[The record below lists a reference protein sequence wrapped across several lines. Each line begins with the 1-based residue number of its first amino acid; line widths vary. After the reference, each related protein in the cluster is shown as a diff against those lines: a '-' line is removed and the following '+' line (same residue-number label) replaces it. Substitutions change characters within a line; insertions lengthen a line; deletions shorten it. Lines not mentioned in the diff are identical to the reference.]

1 MIADPEQTL
10 EELRRLRSAVIDAST
25 AIYSHDAGFLSAAA
39 VALRLTTTREVF
51 AEVGRGERGFALPEG
66 IRVGSVDEGAQVPPV
81 GSAADR
87 GVLTVAIQTRRAL
100 LSDDRKLLMA
110 ADRLRH
116 PYYNALCLLELLL
129 ERGTLSETQHQA
141 CWDHLVEHARYSG
154 PVLKA
159 GRALHMAV
167 VKQL

>member
-10 EELRRLRSAVIDAST
+10 EELRRLRFAVIDAST
-25 AIYSHDAGFLSAAA
+25 AIYSHNAGFLSAAA
-39 VALRLTTTREVF
+39 AALRLTTTGEVCE
-51 AEVGRGERGFALPEG
+51 EVGRGSNGFALPEG
-66 IRVGSVDEGAQVPPV
+66 IQVGSVDEGAQVPPV

-87 GVLTVAIQTRRAL
+87 GVLAVAIKTRRAL

-110 ADRLRH
+110 ADRLRL
-116 PYYNALCLLELLL
+116 PYYNALCIVELLL
-129 ERGTLSETQHQA
+129 LRGALSETQHQT
-141 CWDHLVEHARYSG
+141 CWNHLMEHAHYSG

-159 GRALHMAV
+159 GRALHTAV